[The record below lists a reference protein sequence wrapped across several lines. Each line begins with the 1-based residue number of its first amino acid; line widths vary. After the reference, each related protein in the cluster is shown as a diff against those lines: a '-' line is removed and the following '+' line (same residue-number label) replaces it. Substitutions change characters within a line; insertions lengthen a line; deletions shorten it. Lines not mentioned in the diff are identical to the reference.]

1 MNESIIKFGSKVEL
15 AYTINDL
22 NEEVLEHTSLPI
34 SYEHGKNS
42 GLFKKIEANL
52 SGKKVGD
59 IVNVTLLPEEGFG
72 YPNERLTFTDDIN
85 NVPEQFR
92 KLGAEVEFK
101 NDKGESKQFTV
112 SKIENGQLTVDGN
125 HPFAGKTVIFRIKV
139 MSIK

>member
-52 SGKKVGD
+52 SGKKS
-59 IVNVTLLPEEGFG
+59 
-72 YPNERLTFTDDIN
+72 R
-85 NVPEQFR
+85 
-92 KLGAEVEFK
+92 
-101 NDKGESKQFTV
+101 
-112 SKIENGQLTVDGN
+112 
-125 HPFAGKTVIFRIKV
+125 
-139 MSIK
+139 